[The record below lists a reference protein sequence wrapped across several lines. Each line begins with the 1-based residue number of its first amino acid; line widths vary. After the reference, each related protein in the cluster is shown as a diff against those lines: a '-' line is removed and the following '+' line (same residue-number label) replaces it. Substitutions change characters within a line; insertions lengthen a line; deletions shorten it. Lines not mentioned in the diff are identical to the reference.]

1 MRFTGSPAHRYKTM
15 YDSIVLRT
23 VARLTLPLLLLLSVF
38 LLLRGHNLPGGGF
51 SGGLIASCAVILQ
64 MVAFGPTY
72 ARRVMPIN
80 YLLAAAFGVAFA
92 AAWGIPALLAGNA
105 YMEAYWIEQP
115 IPGIGKIGTPVLFD
129 LGVYFT
135 VIGVTTQLAL
145 LLAEEPL
152 LYPLRPEYEEREAAN
167 DEAPSA

>member
-1 MRFTGSPAHRYKTM
+1 M
-15 YDSIVLRT
+15 YDSIILRT

-51 SGGLIASCAVILQ
+51 SGGLVASCAVILQ

-72 ARRVMPIN
+72 ARLVMPIN

-92 AAWGIPALLAGNA
+92 AFWGLPALLEGKP
-105 YMEAYWIEQP
+105 YMAAYWIEEP

-135 VIGVTTQLAL
+135 VVGVTTQLAL

-152 LYPLRPEYEEREAAN
+152 LYPLQPEYEDRDKAGKEPPKA
-167 DEAPSA
+167 